1 MASWTKWTDKEDE
14 ILEEYVGFRSPEK
27 ISLILKKQGFN
38 RTPEAVRSRCK
49 ILKMSY
55 KREFDNLS
63 LSKIGKLL
71 GVSRSTTSS
80 WHRTGK
86 LKGKPL
92 TGKGKEV
99 VVKYE
104 EVGKFLKKYSQKLKT
119 VLDSDGL
126 NFFLGGE

>member
-1 MASWTKWTDKEDE
+1 MASWVRWSKKENE
-14 ILEEYVGFRSPEK
+14 ILEEYVGFHSPED

-38 RTPEAVRSRCK
+38 RTPEAVRSRFKVLK
-49 ILKMSY
+49 ISY
-55 KREFDNLS
+55 AREFDNLS
-63 LSKIGKLL
+63 LSRIGKLL

-86 LKGKPL
+86 IKGKPL
-92 TGKGKEV
+92 GKGREI

-104 EVGKFLKKYSQKLKT
+104 EVRNFLKKYSQKLKT
-119 VLDSDGL
+119 VLDKDGL

>member
-1 MASWTKWTDKEDE
+1 MASWVRWSKKEDE
-14 ILEEYVGFRSPEK
+14 ILEEYVGFHSPED

-38 RTPEAVRSRCK
+38 RTPEAVRSRFKVLK
-49 ILKMSY
+49 ISY
-55 KREFDNLS
+55 AREFDDLS
-63 LSKIGKLL
+63 LSRIAKLL

-86 LKGKPL
+86 IKGKPL
-92 TGKGKEV
+92 GKGREI

-104 EVGKFLKKYSQKLKT
+104 EVRNFLKKYSQKLKT
-119 VLDSDGL
+119 VLDKDGL

>member
-1 MASWTKWTDKEDE
+1 MASWVRWSKKEDE
-14 ILEEYVGFRSPEK
+14 ILEEYVGFHSPED

-38 RTPEAVRSRCK
+38 RTPEAVRSRFKVLK
-49 ILKMSY
+49 ISY
-55 KREFDNLS
+55 AREFDNLS
-63 LSKIGKLL
+63 LSRIGKLL

-86 LKGKPL
+86 IKGKPL
-92 TGKGKEV
+92 GKGREV

-104 EVGKFLKKYSQKLKT
+104 EVRNFLKKYSQKLKT
-119 VLDSDGL
+119 VLDKDGL

>member
-1 MASWTKWTDKEDE
+1 VRWSKKEDE
-14 ILEEYVGFRSPEK
+14 ILEEYVGFHSPED

-38 RTPEAVRSRCK
+38 RTPEAVRSRFKVLK
-49 ILKMSY
+49 ISY
-55 KREFDNLS
+55 AREFDNLS
-63 LSKIGKLL
+63 LSRIGKLL

-86 LKGKPL
+86 IKGKPL
-92 TGKGKEV
+92 GKGREI

-104 EVGKFLKKYSQKLKT
+104 EVRNFLKKYSQKLKT
-119 VLDSDGL
+119 VLDKDGL

>member
-1 MASWTKWTDKEDE
+1 MASWVRWNKKENE
-14 ILEEYVGFRSPEK
+14 ILEEYVGFHSPED

-38 RTPEAVRSRCK
+38 RTPEAVRSRFKVLK
-49 ILKMSY
+49 ISY
-55 KREFDNLS
+55 AREFDNLS
-63 LSKIGKLL
+63 LSRIGKLL

-86 LKGKPL
+86 IKGKPL
-92 TGKGKEV
+92 GKGREI

-104 EVGKFLKKYSQKLKT
+104 EVRNFLKKYSQKLKT
-119 VLDSDGL
+119 VLDKDGL

>member
-1 MASWTKWTDKEDE
+1 MGSWVKWSKKEDE

-55 KREFDNLS
+55 AREFDNLS
-63 LSKIGKLL
+63 LSKISKLL

-92 TGKGKEV
+92 GVGKEIC
-99 VVKYE
+99 VKYE
-104 EVGKFLKKYSQKLKT
+104 DVKKFLAKYANKLKT
-119 VLDSDGL
+119 TLNSDGL
-126 NFFLGGE
+126 NFFLGD

>member
-1 MASWTKWTDKEDE
+1 MASWVRWSKKENK
-14 ILEEYVGFRSPEK
+14 ILEEYVGFHSPED

-38 RTPEAVRSRCK
+38 RTPEAVRSRFKVLK
-49 ILKMSY
+49 ISY
-55 KREFDNLS
+55 AREFDNLS
-63 LSKIGKLL
+63 LSRIGKLL

-86 LKGKPL
+86 IKGKPL
-92 TGKGKEV
+92 GKGREI

-104 EVGKFLKKYSQKLKT
+104 EVRNFLKKYSQKLKT
-119 VLDSDGL
+119 VLDKDGL

>member
-1 MASWTKWTDKEDE
+1 MRWSKKEDE
-14 ILEEYVGFRSPEK
+14 ILEEYVGFHSPED

-38 RTPEAVRSRCK
+38 RTPEAVRSRFKVLK
-49 ILKMSY
+49 ISY
-55 KREFDNLS
+55 AREFDNLS
-63 LSKIGKLL
+63 LSRIGKLL

-86 LKGKPL
+86 IKGKPL
-92 TGKGKEV
+92 GKGREI

-104 EVGKFLKKYSQKLKT
+104 EVRNFLKKYSQKLKT
-119 VLDSDGL
+119 VLDKDGL

>member
-1 MASWTKWTDKEDE
+1 MASWVRWSKKEDE
-14 ILEEYVGFRSPEK
+14 ILEEYVGFHSPED

-38 RTPEAVRSRCK
+38 RTPEAVRSRFKVLK
-49 ILKMSY
+49 ISY
-55 KREFDNLS
+55 AREFDNLS
-63 LSKIGKLL
+63 LSRIGKLL

-86 LKGKPL
+86 IKGKPL
-92 TGKGKEV
+92 GKGREI

-104 EVGKFLKKYSQKLKT
+104 EVRNFLKKYSQKLKT
-119 VLDSDGL
+119 VLDKDGL

>member
-1 MASWTKWTDKEDE
+1 MASWVRWSKKEDE
-14 ILEEYVGFRSPEK
+14 ILEEYVGFHSPED

-38 RTPEAVRSRCK
+38 RTPEAVRSRFKVLK
-49 ILKMSY
+49 ISY
-55 KREFDNLS
+55 AREFDDLS
-63 LSKIGKLL
+63 LSRIGKLL

-86 LKGKPL
+86 IKGKPL
-92 TGKGKEV
+92 GKGREI

-104 EVGKFLKKYSQKLKT
+104 EVRNFLKKYSQKLKT
-119 VLDSDGL
+119 VLDKDGL

>member
-1 MASWTKWTDKEDE
+1 MASWVRWSKKENE
-14 ILEEYVGFRSPEK
+14 ILEEYVGFHSPED

-38 RTPEAVRSRCK
+38 RTPEAVRSRFKVLK
-49 ILKMSY
+49 ISY
-55 KREFDNLS
+55 AREFDDLS
-63 LSKIGKLL
+63 LSRIGKLL

-86 LKGKPL
+86 IKGKPL
-92 TGKGKEV
+92 GKGREI

-104 EVGKFLKKYSQKLKT
+104 EVRNFLKKYSQKLKT
-119 VLDSDGL
+119 VLDKDGL

>member
-1 MASWTKWTDKEDE
+1 VRWSKKENE
-14 ILEEYVGFRSPEK
+14 ILEEYVGFHSPED

-38 RTPEAVRSRCK
+38 RTPEAVRSRFKVLK
-49 ILKMSY
+49 ISY
-55 KREFDNLS
+55 AREFDNLS
-63 LSKIGKLL
+63 LSRIGKLL

-86 LKGKPL
+86 IKGKPL
-92 TGKGKEV
+92 GKGREI

-104 EVGKFLKKYSQKLKT
+104 EVRNFLKKYSQKLKT
-119 VLDSDGL
+119 VLDKDGL

>member
-1 MASWTKWTDKEDE
+1 MASWVRWSKKEDE
-14 ILEEYVGFRSPEK
+14 ILEEYVGFHSPED

-38 RTPEAVRSRCK
+38 RTPEAVRSRFKVLK
-49 ILKMSY
+49 ISY
-55 KREFDNLS
+55 AREFDNLS
-63 LSKIGKLL
+63 LSRIGKLL

-86 LKGKPL
+86 IKGKPL
-92 TGKGKEV
+92 GKGREI

-104 EVGKFLKKYSQKLKT
+104 EVRNCLKKYSQKLKT
-119 VLDSDGL
+119 VLDKDGL

>member
-1 MASWTKWTDKEDE
+1 MASWVRWSKKEDE
-14 ILEEYVGFRSPEK
+14 ILEEYVGFHSPED

-38 RTPEAVRSRCK
+38 RTPEAVRSRFKVLK
-49 ILKMSY
+49 ISY
-55 KREFDNLS
+55 AREFDDLS
-63 LSKIGKLL
+63 LSRIGKLL

-86 LKGKPL
+86 IKGKPL
-92 TGKGKEV
+92 GKCREI

-104 EVGKFLKKYSQKLKT
+104 EVRNFLKKYSQKLKT
-119 VLDSDGL
+119 VLDKDGL

>member
-1 MASWTKWTDKEDE
+1 MASWVRWSKKEDE
-14 ILEEYVGFRSPEK
+14 ILEEYVGFHSPED

-38 RTPEAVRSRCK
+38 RTPEAVRSRFKVLK
-49 ILKMSY
+49 ISY
-55 KREFDNLS
+55 AREFDDLS
-63 LSKIGKLL
+63 LSRIGKLL

-86 LKGKPL
+86 IKGRPL
-92 TGKGKEV
+92 GKGREI

-104 EVGKFLKKYSQKLKT
+104 EVRNFLKKYSQKLKT
-119 VLDSDGL
+119 VLDKDGL

>member
-1 MASWTKWTDKEDE
+1 MASWVRWSKKEDE
-14 ILEEYVGFRSPEK
+14 ILEEYVGFHSPED

-38 RTPEAVRSRCK
+38 RTPEAVRSRFK
-49 ILKMSY
+49 VLRISY
-55 KREFDNLS
+55 AREFDDLS
-63 LSKIGKLL
+63 LSRIGKLL

-86 LKGKPL
+86 IKGKPL
-92 TGKGKEV
+92 GKGREI

-104 EVGKFLKKYSQKLKT
+104 EVRNFLKKYSQKLKT
-119 VLDSDGL
+119 VLDKDGL

>member
-1 MASWTKWTDKEDE
+1 VRWSKKENE
-14 ILEEYVGFRSPEK
+14 ILEEYVGFHSPED

-38 RTPEAVRSRCK
+38 RTPEAVRSRFKVLK
-49 ILKMSY
+49 ISY
-55 KREFDNLS
+55 AREFDDLS
-63 LSKIGKLL
+63 LSRIGKLL

-86 LKGKPL
+86 IKGKPL
-92 TGKGKEV
+92 GKGREI

-104 EVGKFLKKYSQKLKT
+104 EVRNFLKKYSQKLKT
-119 VLDSDGL
+119 VLDKDGL